1 MEGRGPYR
9 IYDPGGGTEENGSA
23 AFERLMEEN
32 ARLKEKMQGIKSI
45 GNSIGNCWWTRFGCR
60 AAPASQ
66 PAPLPWLFK
75 RVPRARALTR
85 ELAEGL
91 GPLLSSWGALQRDA
105 GHSIQDMPVL
115 ERPSPAVPPPF
126 SSSAAFPH
134 PGFCFRCHDPAS
146 AFESCFCSRISTS
159 LVSPWGSWPGLRQRG
174 GLGKGG
180 EQRVS
185 ILLLPPQE
193 SCWRSPRWRRPS
205 CGRRQR
211 SW

>member
-75 RVPRARALTR
+75 KGAQSQGFNTRACRGAGTFAELLGHFAAGCRAPTAGMCR
-85 ELAEGL
+85 CWNAPAQRCH
-91 GPLLSSWGALQRDA
+91 PLSPPQPPSPTPGFAFGVMTQLPLSS
-105 GHSIQDMPVL
+105 
-115 ERPSPAVPPPF
+115 
-126 SSSAAFPH
+126 
-134 PGFCFRCHDPAS
+134 PAS
-146 AFESCFCSRISTS
+146 AAEF
-159 LVSPWGSWPGLRQRG
+159 
-174 GLGKGG
+174 
-180 EQRVS
+180 
-185 ILLLPPQE
+185 PP
-193 SCWRSPRWRRPS
+193 PS
-205 CGRRQR
+205 
-211 SW
+211 